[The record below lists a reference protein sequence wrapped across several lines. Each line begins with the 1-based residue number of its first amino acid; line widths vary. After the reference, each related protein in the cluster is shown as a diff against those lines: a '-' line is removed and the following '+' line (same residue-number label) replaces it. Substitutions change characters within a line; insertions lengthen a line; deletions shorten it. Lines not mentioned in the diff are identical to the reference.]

1 MKRPL
6 KYISTP
12 STIALILTIASGLSA
27 IVGHSA
33 VNMVHLGGEQGLSN
47 NYIMG
52 MAQDRNGFVWVS
64 TESGLNRFDGTRFRS
79 FRKGDGNK
87 PMSNELNRIYADT
100 VANVLWIANQR
111 HGLDRLDCSDYTFTH
126 YRPDKDNPD
135 AIGSPGVTDIAPAAD
150 GKLWVATYT
159 DGIDLMDPATGKF
172 RHFNSRTVR
181 GWPDDHVWTMRESD
195 GMVYVGHVNSGF
207 SVFDPRKNRVRNFRY
222 DASDPSSL
230 PGNGVRAVLPDKN
243 GNVWVGTDGGLALF
257 NPESGTFT
265 CFRHDGGRSSSLV
278 SNSVYGLMTDSH
290 GRLWVSTE
298 NGGVSMLDLKKLMM
312 KSPSDVEFINM
323 IPDGGDGGK
332 VSNKTVH
339 CTFEDSF
346 GNIWIGTYGDGI
358 DMLCH
363 TELPFGYGSTRNP
376 VTSLALRDNNLFIG
390 SDGGGMDVIALDS
403 KDFQKVAAR
412 NYFKGKSV
420 LASMVDSRGS
430 LWIGTYDGGVVIIP
444 AGSNTPK
451 ILDAVTSVD
460 VRCFAET
467 PDGDILAGNGLGIIS
482 FSPDGKIKETRY
494 VADGKLSDEWLR
506 TILVR
511 PDGNIWVGS
520 FGGGVTV
527 YSPDY
532 KQLYKAATW
541 TGLHTN
547 TVNQLIDA
555 GSHVWAATGDGLV
568 KLSTKANVDTIID
581 AASGLADSNIRAV
594 TLDREG
600 CLWMTTGSGISVLR
614 PDGRI
619 ANYGNADGIANGDF
633 SGACVAEREDGE
645 LFFGSHFGIHTLDR
659 DLLKT
664 VSPVPSPVITS
675 VTIFGR
681 DNHEPEE
688 EIFAP
693 AGKLEFPY
701 NRNTIRVSFN
711 ILDAAQ
717 TSAVEYWYKV
727 EGVDS
732 RWYEGDSSTGVF
744 LRNLPPGHYKLTVK
758 ACRRNSPSVYSQ
770 TELAFVITPPLWA
783 TWWAKLL
790 YALAIALAAWFAIRF
805 YKKRLALEY
814 ALDLERQNS
823 RHEQELN
830 AERLR
835 FFTNITHELR
845 TPLTLILGPLDD
857 MKSDKSLSAEHS
869 RKIGVIHK
877 SAARLIDLINS
888 ILEFRRTETQN
899 RQLRVAYGDIGQL
912 VSDIGGRY
920 RELNT
925 NSAVDIRIHVEN
937 GDFRLWY
944 DPEIVAMIVD
954 NLMSNACKYTVA
966 GAIDLKLYHCEESG
980 VPFTEIAVTDTG
992 IGMGNETLRHIF
1004 DRYYRDRSA
1013 ETKLGTGIGLALVYN
1028 LVKIHEGEIFAES
1041 EPDRGS
1047 TFRFRLHTD
1056 NSYPDAERRA
1066 EGYLCVTET
1075 VGAVSEKMVVKE
1087 SPERSTVL
1095 VVEDNI
1101 DIINYIN
1108 TSLESE
1114 YNVVSATNGSEGL
1127 AKAKDIMPD
1136 IIISD
1141 IMMPKMDGISM
1152 VRALK
1157 ESVDTEYIPVIIVTA
1172 KIAEDARR
1180 EAYEAGADSYITKPF
1195 SSSLIRSRIAN
1206 IMASRHKLARGVI
1219 EKKEDNSIENGS
1231 PIVSSLSEKDA
1242 EFIEKVRDIIQ
1253 DNISGDNLDVGFI
1266 ADAMCMSH
1274 STLYRKVKAVT
1285 GLTVAGLIRRMR
1297 ARAAA
1302 ELLTT
1307 GRYTVSEIAFMVGM
1321 GSPGNFRQCFK
1332 EEFGVLPSEYKPSD
1346 KL

>member
-1 MKRPL
+1 MKRTFRNL
-6 KYISTP
+6 FLLCFL
-12 STIALILTIASGLSA
+12 AFGLTAA
-27 IVGHSA
+27 AVQAA
-33 VNMVHLGGEQGLSN
+33 VNISRLGAEQGLSN

-64 TESGLNRFDGTRFRS
+64 TESGLNRFDGTRFRP
-79 FRKGDGNK
+79 FRKGGGNS

-100 VANVLWIANQR
+100 TANVLWIANQR

-126 YRPDKDNPD
+126 YRPDPSNQD
-135 AIGSPGVTDIAPAAD
+135 AIGSPGVTDIAPAAG

-159 DGIDLMDPATGKF
+159 DGIDLMDPGTGKF
-172 RHFNSRTVR
+172 SHFNSRTVD
-181 GWPDDHVWTMRESD
+181 GWPDDHVWTMRENA
-195 GMVYVGHVNSGF
+195 GMVYVGHVNCGF
-207 SVFDPRKNRVRNFRY
+207 SVFDPLKKSVRNFMH
-222 DASDPSSL
+222 DVANPASL
-230 PGNGVRAVLPDKN
+230 PGNGVRAVLPDNN

-257 NPESGTFT
+257 NPETETFT
-265 CFRHDGGRSSSLV
+265 CFRHEEGRRSSLV

-298 NGGVSMLDLKKLMM
+298 NGGVSILDLKSLVM
-312 KSPSDVEFINM
+312 KSPSEVEFVNM
-323 IPDGGDGGK
+323 LPEGGDGGK

-358 DMLCH
+358 DMICH
-363 TELPFGYGSTRNP
+363 TALPFGHGATRNP
-376 VTSLALRDNNLFIG
+376 VTSLALRGNTLFVG
-390 SDGGGMDVIALDS
+390 SDGGGLDVLSLGGGDFSAGNAL
-403 KDFQKVAAR
+403 
-412 NYFKGKSV
+412 NHLKGKSV
-420 LASMVDSRGS
+420 LASMVDSHGT
-430 LWIGTYDGGVVIIP
+430 LWIGTYDGSVAVIP
-444 AGSNTPK
+444 ADSNIPG
-451 ILDAVTSVD
+451 ILDAVPGSD

-467 PDGDILAGNGLGIIS
+467 PEGDILAGNGQGIIR
-482 FSPDGKIKETRY
+482 FSPDGKVKEKRY
-494 VADGKLSDEWLR
+494 TADGKLSDEWIR

-527 YSPDY
+527 YSSDF

-568 KLSTKANVDTIID
+568 KLTPEAEIDTIID
-581 AASGLADSNIRAV
+581 AASGLADANIRGIKI
-594 TLDREG
+594 DREG
-600 CLWMTTGSGISVLR
+600 CLWMTTGSGISVMR
-614 PDGRI
+614 PDGTI
-619 ANYGNADGIANGDF
+619 ANFGNADGVTNGDF
-633 SGACVAEREDGE
+633 SGASVAEGEAGE
-645 LFFGSHFGIHTLDR
+645 LFFGSHFGIHYLDR
-659 DLLKT
+659 DLLKS
-664 VSPVPSPVITS
+664 VSPVPAPVITS
-675 VTIFGR
+675 VIVYGR
-681 DNHEPEE
+681 DNHQPEE

-693 AGKLEFPY
+693 VGKLEFPY
-701 NRNTIRVSFN
+701 DRNTLRVSFN

-744 LRNLPPGHYKLTVK
+744 LRNLPPGNYRLTVK
-758 ACRRNSPSVYSQ
+758 ACRRNSPSVYAQ

-790 YALAIALAAWFAIRF
+790 YAVAVILAAWFAIRF

-857 MKSDKSLSAEHS
+857 MKSDKSLSADHS

-877 SAARLIDLINS
+877 SASRLIDLINS

-899 RQLRVAYGDIGQL
+899 RELRVAYGDLGQL
-912 VSDIGGRY
+912 VADIGGRY

-925 NSAVDIRIHVEN
+925 NAAVDIRIDVEE

-954 NLMSNACKYTVA
+954 NLLSNACKYTVA
-966 GAIDLKLYHCEESG
+966 GVISLKLYHCEESG
-980 VPFTEIAVTDTG
+980 VPFTEIAVSDTG
-992 IGMGNETLRHIF
+992 IGMGAETLRHIF

-1056 NSYPDAERRA
+1056 NSYPNADRRA
-1066 EGYLCVTET
+1066 EGYLCEAEKE
-1075 VGAVSEKMVVKE
+1075 AVVEEVKTSE
-1087 SPERSTVL
+1087 SPERPTVL
-1095 VVEDNI
+1095 VVEDNV

-1108 TSLESE
+1108 SSLESE
-1114 YNVVSATNGSEGL
+1114 YDVVSATNGSEGL
-1127 AKAKDIMPD
+1127 AKARSILPD

-1157 ESVDTEYIPVIIVTA
+1157 SAAETEYIPVIIVTA

-1195 SSSLIRSRIAN
+1195 SSSLLRSRIAN
-1206 IMASRHKLARGVI
+1206 IMSSRHKLARGVM
-1219 EKKEDNSIENGS
+1219 EKDDGKDDGKIDEES

-1242 EFIEKVRDIIQ
+1242 EFIEKVSSIIS
-1253 DNISGDNLDVGFI
+1253 DNISGDSLDVGFI

-1285 GLTVAGLIRRMR
+1285 GLTVAGMIRRMR

-1302 ELLTT
+1302 ELLAT